1 MNWLLKSLL
10 IVFCFFI
17 SHNSSCQ
24 EFNYARLSVIYGG
37 NLPFNFISIDDY
49 KNGIR
54 IDNGTVLGITLAD
67 SNQVGATLE
76 GFTLR
81 FRSFNA
87 QANIEGDV
95 YNLPLNA
102 IQIEATNN
110 IGLPPAAATIYTGL
124 QDLAIAWV
132 DLVQYTQ
139 NPVTPP
145 DFNDLDWANH
155 QINISYECGI
165 GNGTLLGYPGDYYTV
180 EIELELIPTGP
191 GF

>member
-1 MNWLLKSLL
+1 MNWLLKSIL
-10 IVFCFFI
+10 IIYCLFLWN
-17 SHNSSCQ
+17 NSSCQ
-24 EFNYARLSVIYGG
+24 FNSARLSVIYGG
-37 NLPFNFISIDDY
+37 NLPFNFNSIDDY
-49 KNGIR
+49 KNGIQ
-54 IDNGTVLGITLAD
+54 INNGTILGITMVDNNVL
-67 SNQVGATLE
+67 GATLE

-95 YNLPLNA
+95 FNLPLNS
-102 IQIEATNN
+102 IQLEATNN
-110 IGLPPAAATIYTGL
+110 IGLPPAATTIYTGL
-124 QDLAIAWV
+124 QDLTIAWI

-145 DFNDLDWANH
+145 DFNNLDWANH

-165 GNGTLLGYPGDYYTV
+165 ANGTLLGYPGDYYTV